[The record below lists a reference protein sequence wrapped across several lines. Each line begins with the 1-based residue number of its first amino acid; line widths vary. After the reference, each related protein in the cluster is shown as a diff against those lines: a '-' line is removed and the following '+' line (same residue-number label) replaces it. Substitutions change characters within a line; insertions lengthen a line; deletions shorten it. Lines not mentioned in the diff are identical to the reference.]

1 MGRSA
6 LDQDAIQL
14 IEQHN
19 PDISFDWTRILKG
32 QPDEPE
38 TNGGPSQQ
46 QPQRAPVARPDRQE
60 RKPRSQSDAR
70 PKAAVEPEVEPVFVP
85 PLDDGPPTAAH
96 AKLGAEG
103 VLRLR
108 GRYAEMLARIDERT
122 QEAER
127 REELKAIAERLNPDA
142 WVTEADVLAA
152 LDSYET
158 SFEALRSV
166 VGRRRRRP
174 RREEDPPE

>member
-1 MGRSA
+1 
-6 LDQDAIQL
+6 
-14 IEQHN
+14 
-19 PDISFDWTRILKG
+19 
-32 QPDEPE
+32 
-38 TNGGPSQQ
+38 
-46 QPQRAPVARPDRQE
+46 
-60 RKPRSQSDAR
+60 
-70 PKAAVEPEVEPVFVP
+70 
-85 PLDDGPPTAAH
+85 
-96 AKLGAEG
+96 

-174 RREEDPPE
+174 RREEDPAE